1 MTLGICSKLGFNPTH
16 SWGEATSIIEN
27 NEDILILGAP
37 LQAKEPE
44 VVRKRPIQVS
54 FQWTG

>member
-1 MTLGICSKLGFNPTH
+1 MTLGICSKLGFNQTH

-37 LQAKEPE
+37 LQAKEP
-44 VVRKRPIQVS
+44 
-54 FQWTG
+54 